1 MNESYMNEWKK
12 EFGIP
17 YPKCK
22 MTGQCCK
29 CASPSISTVELLKKA
44 SENNDFA
51 REFFSI
57 FTPYK
62 TIEEAK
68 RENSAWVERCIES
81 CKKPNNKVSE
91 QDLYFY
97 HCIYVSEDNKC
108 LVWEDRPQLCRDYPG
123 SPFLVMAPGCA
134 YEQWSQICR
143 EKYKNLK
150 VELEQLKQLKQE
162 LDDLKYQQRAINLLA
177 RIQRINNKDY
187 NLMLLMPSI
196 SLVSP
201 GKSWIKIF

>member
-1 MNESYMNEWKK
+1 MDDQKMNKWAK

-29 CASPSISTVELLKKA
+29 CASPSTSAVELLKKA
-44 SENNDFA
+44 SKNNEFA

-57 FTPYK
+57 FTPYNS
-62 TIEEAK
+62 IEEAK
-68 RENSAWVERCIES
+68 AENTVWVERCIEL
-81 CKKPNNKVSE
+81 CRKPDSKVSE
-91 QDLYFY
+91 NDLFFY

-123 SPFLVMAPGCA
+123 SPFLLMAPGCA
-134 YEQWSQICR
+134 YEEWSKLCK

-150 VELEQLKQLKQE
+150 IELDRLKQE
-162 LDDLKYQQRAINLLA
+162 KKEIENLKYQHKAINLLA
-177 RIQRINNKDY
+177 KMQRINNRDY
-187 NLMLLMPSI
+187 NFMLLIPSM
-196 SLVSP
+196 SLTSP
-201 GKSWIKIF
+201 GRSWIKIF